1 MTGKSSLQAKFA
13 SQPAKRVP
21 IRTCVVCRQK
31 AGKRQLTRVVSTAQ
45 GVQIDLTGKMNGRGA
60 YLCDQESCWDRAVNT
75 DILAKALKASLTNE
89 DRERLRRAH
98 Q

>member
-1 MTGKSSLQAKFA
+1 MTGKS

-31 AGKRQLTRVVSTAQ
+31 AGKRQLTRVVATAQ
-45 GVQIDLTGKMNGRGA
+45 GVQIDPTGKRNGRGA

-75 DILAKALKASLTNE
+75 DILAKALKSSFTNE
-89 DRERLRRAH
+89 DRERLRQARK
-98 Q
+98 